1 MQTNKNNFP
10 SPSESSEKS
19 TDEVEGSDRGIS
31 LRSLFDSITYKERNS
46 IKLNENI
53 WRSDRSMTMLGLA
66 ISVGTAGIFFPHQPA
81 IAFTNPLPKQAY
93 LIGNESPQVTQAQ
106 LQIKSPQ
113 TQKLQDDETK
123 HSLTSWFSESTSAN
137 SVYTN
142 FNRFWQERQEASL
155 QQLQEK
161 QQRLIDTIATLKKEK
176 TPSYL
181 SSDLS
186 PQIKSTLLADLR
198 LEKTYQPENSFYS
211 ENNSDRSTE
220 NSQAQLGA
228 ILASNTE
235 VNKNQAKTLP
245 LSSSL
250 HVSAP
255 TLLTAAT
262 VVIYEVK
269 AGDTIEKIARRYQVS
284 VPEIIKLN
292 KLGNPK
298 LLQINTSLKIPVVK
312 RVDRV
317 PDNVALSGTVE
328 SDRDS
333 LQLNKSQQ
341 QKYGAS
347 ERANLYLT
355 RLKEDIVQ
363 LQQEYREQPNQV
375 PSNVATFPEAIASQ
389 LLARSSSLQSSNLPV
404 GGVYSTAATPPQT
417 PVSPNERVI
426 SNDSRASQNL
436 LTSAPITPENYNRS
450 LNFPEGAD
458 VLPELPPLS
467 PPEQYLPGNPTRF
480 NGYIWPAKGKLSSGF
495 GLRWG
500 KMHKG
505 IDIAA
510 PVGTPIYAAASGEVV
525 SAGWS
530 SGGYGHLVKLK
541 HPDGSLTLYAHN
553 SRILVR
559 SGQSIEQGQQIAEM
573 GSTGFST
580 GPHLHFEIHP
590 IGRKAV
596 NPIAYLPKFQQ
607 LK

>member
-1 MQTNKNNFP
+1 
-10 SPSESSEKS
+10 
-19 TDEVEGSDRGIS
+19 
-31 LRSLFDSITYKERNS
+31 
-46 IKLNENI
+46 
-53 WRSDRSMTMLGLA
+53 MTMLGLA
-66 ISVGTAGIFFPHQPA
+66 ISVGTAGILLPHQPA

-93 LIGNESPQVTQAQ
+93 LIQNDSPQVTQAQ
-106 LQIKSPQ
+106 LQIESPQ
-113 TQKLQDDETK
+113 TQKFQNDETK

-137 SVYTN
+137 SIYTS

-155 QQLQEK
+155 QQLEEK
-161 QQRLIDTIATLKKEK
+161 QQRLINTIATLKKEK
-176 TPSYL
+176 TQSYL

-186 PQIKSTLLADLR
+186 PQTKLTLLADLR
-198 LEKTYQPENSFYS
+198 LEKTYDRANSFYS
-211 ENNSDRSTE
+211 KNNSARSTE
-220 NSQAQLGA
+220 NSQTQLGA

-255 TLLTAAT
+255 TLLTAAA

-284 VPEIIKLN
+284 VPEILKLN

-317 PDNVALSGTVE
+317 SDRVAFSGTVE
-328 SDRDS
+328 SERDS

-341 QKYGAS
+341 QKYGAGDRSIVTSS
-347 ERANLYLT
+347 ESKNLENQADNFDRGDRANLYLT

-363 LQQEYREQPNQV
+363 LQKEYREQPNKV
-375 PSNVATFPEAIASQ
+375 STNVATFPNAIAPQ
-389 LLARSSSLQSSNLPV
+389 LLARSSSLQPSNLPV
-404 GGVYSTAATPPQT
+404 GGEFPANTPPQN
-417 PVSPNERVI
+417 PVLPNNRVI
-426 SNDSRASQNL
+426 SNDSRSPQNL

-541 HPDGSLTLYAHN
+541 HPDGSLTVYAHN

-590 IGRKAV
+590 IGRNAV
-596 NPIAYLPKFQQ
+596 NPISYLPKFQQ
-607 LK
+607 VQ